1 MAINKIGI
9 DLIKEALD
17 RYPDHATMTLA
28 KALYKK
34 NPKIWT
40 SLDSCR
46 SSIRYYRG
54 AIGEEK
60 SLKIATMKYVRP
72 KGTPHNPMSLP
83 PSDEKKFIPFLIE
96 GSERI
101 GVLSDIHVPFHNNPA
116 LTCALEHFKKRQVDT
131 ILLNGDTIDFYA
143 LSRFEKDPRER
154 DTAYE
159 LKMVG
164 QLLEYIREKFPKV
177 RLIWKDGNHDERWMS
192 YMRVKAPE
200 LLDIPQFQFSAIMKF
215 KERGMEYVTDKRLI
229 LAGGLTI
236 LHGHEYRQAILA
248 PVNAARGF
256 FLKAKASTL
265 TGHLH
270 QSSEHTEPTVRGKMI
285 TCFSAGALCDLH
297 PAYMPLNRWNHGFAV
312 VTLNKED
319 FEVENRRIHDGKL
332 L

>member
-1 MAINKIGI
+1 MASNEIGTQ
-9 DLIKEALD
+9 LVREALQQF
-17 RYPDHATMTLA
+17 PDHGSLTIAR
-28 KALYKK
+28 ALLKK
-34 NPKIWT
+34 HPEVWN
-40 SLDSCR
+40 SLETVR
-46 SSIRYYRG
+46 QSIRYFRG
-54 AIGEEK
+54 ATGKVAFKELK
-60 SLKIATMKYVRP
+60 STEFVRP
-72 KGTPHNPMSLP
+72 KGKPHNPMALP
-83 PSDEKKFIPFLIE
+83 PSDERKFLPFVIE

-116 LTCALEHFKKRQVDT
+116 LTCALAHFKKRRIDT

-164 QLLEYIREKFPKV
+164 QLLDYIREKFPKA

-215 KERGMEYVTDKRLI
+215 ADRGMEYVTDKRLI

-297 PAYMPLNRWNHGFAV
+297 PAYMPMNRWNHGFAIV
-312 VTLNKED
+312 NLKGED
-319 FEVENRRIHDGKL
+319 FEVENRRIDRGKL

>member
-1 MAINKIGI
+1 MPANEIGTK
-9 DLIKEALD
+9 LVKEALS
-17 RYPDHATMTLA
+17 RFPDHASLTIA

-34 NPKIWT
+34 HPQVWPSIDT
-40 SLDSCR
+40 LR
-46 SSIRYYRG
+46 SSIKYFRG
-54 AIGEEK
+54 ANGIQNK
-60 SLKIATMKYVRP
+60 KTLATKEFLRA
-72 KGTPHNPMSLP
+72 KGIPHNPMALP
-83 PSDEKKFIPFLIE
+83 PSDEKKFIPFIIE

-116 LTCALEHFKKRQVDT
+116 LTCALDHFKKRRIDC

-164 QLLEYIREKFPKV
+164 QLLDYIREKFPKV

-200 LLDIPQFQFSAIMKF
+200 LLDIPQFQFSAIMRF
-215 KERGMEYVTDKRLI
+215 AERGMEYVTDKRLI

-312 VTLNKED
+312 VNLNGED
-319 FEVENRRIHDGKL
+319 FEVENRRIHAGKL

>member
-1 MAINKIGI
+1 MPGNPIGTK
-9 DLIKEALD
+9 LVLEALE
-17 RYPDHATMTLA
+17 RFSDHGSLTIA

-34 NPKIWT
+34 HPEVWS
-40 SLDSCR
+40 SLDAVRNSL
-46 SSIRYYRG
+46 RYFRG
-54 AIGEEK
+54 AKGKVGLKELK
-60 SLKIATMKYVRP
+60 STEFVRP
-72 KGTPHNPMSLP
+72 KGKQHDPMALP
-83 PSDEKKFIPFLIE
+83 PSDERQFVPFVIE

-116 LTCALEHFKKRQVDT
+116 LTCALAHFKKRRIDT

-164 QLLEYIREKFPKV
+164 QLLDYIREKFPKA

-215 KERGMEYVTDKRLI
+215 ADRGMEYVTDKRLI

-297 PAYMPLNRWNHGFAV
+297 PAYMPLNRWNHGFAIV
-312 VTLNKED
+312 NLKGED
-319 FEVENRRIHDGKL
+319 FEVENRRIDRGKL